1 MPPPPKEHKEIKVDT
16 KLFDGYLGKYQL
28 DANFVLTVTREGDQL
43 FVQGSGQPKVA
54 VFPEGERDYFLKVAD
69 AQVTF
74 VTNGDGR
81 ASELILHQGGNDI
94 HAKRVE

>member
-1 MPPPPKEHKEIKVDT
+1 VDT